1 MNKKENSCTRSNI
14 DFRTGIEDN
23 LDALVPL
30 DLKKVDSFAELLSQ
44 MKNTAFGGRSVGEAT
59 DTIFEMVSDKDCFV
73 ILTLSGAMTVA
84 KMGLIISDIIE
95 YDLVDVIVSTGAL
108 ICHGLVES
116 LGMQH
121 FKLPSNTSDFD
132 LYRKGYCRVYDTI
145 ELEKNLDDLE
155 IIIHKILSSHDPL
168 IPLSSY
174 SLCEKIGKFCN
185 KLSGTRSILGS
196 CYEKSVPVFIPAFT
210 DSEIALD
217 LAIFNR
223 NNVLSGKHRL
233 SFDPFLDL
241 EKYIEIAL
249 SKKKLGIITIGGGVP
264 RNWAQQI
271 GPYAD
276 LLRRRKNVIN
286 DTPVRFHYGVRICPE
301 PTHWGGLSGCTYS
314 EGVSWGKF
322 LSPDEGGKYAEV
334 YADATIALPL
344 IAMGVFQ
351 RMGIFD

>member
-1 MNKKENSCTRSNI
+1 
-14 DFRTGIEDN
+14 

-30 DLKKVDSFAELLSQ
+30 DLRKVGSFEELLVQ
-44 MKNTAFGGRSVGEAT
+44 MKSTAFGGRSVGEAT
-59 DTIFEMVSDKDCFV
+59 DTIFEMVSDEECFV

-84 KMGLIISDIIE
+84 KMGLIISDIVE
-95 YDLVDVIVSTGAL
+95 YGLVDAIVSTGAL

-116 LGMQH
+116 FGMQH
-121 FKLPSNTSDFD
+121 FKLPRDTSDVD
-132 LYRKGYCRVYDTI
+132 LYSKGYCRIYDTI

-155 IIIHKILSSHDPL
+155 VIIHNILSDHDSS
-168 IPLSSY
+168 IPLSSH

-185 KLSGTRSILGS
+185 NFPGTRSILGS

-217 LAIFNR
+217 LAIFN
-223 NNVLSGKHRL
+223 NDNVLSGKNRL

-241 EKYIEIAL
+241 EKYFKMAL
-249 SKKKLGIITIGGGVP
+249 PQKKLGIITIGGGVP

-276 LLRRRKNVIN
+276 VLYRRKDINN

-334 YADATIALPL
+334 YSDATIALPL